1 MDDDGVSER
10 GGGMFGGCLK
20 AILGL
25 VIVLA
30 AIGAGFWYLGDSLR
44 SRLFA
49 APDPVTVASA
59 SLKGLREQSRL
70 STFAGSYVAVVT
82 SQETR
87 FGLSAKKTMIMPG
100 TVRYEVD
107 LSRLQQKDLSWNAG
121 TNTLTLM
128 LPPVEV
134 VGPDVDVDKIQEYGE
149 GGILMT
155 LTNAEAQLDTANR
168 KAASQELLNQA
179 RSPVNMRLARA
190 ATRKAVENS
199 FALPLRAA
207 GLNASVVVNFTDE
220 AVDDGERMERSR
232 RPEDVLRNTQ

>member
-1 MDDDGVSER
+1 MEDDVSER
-10 GGGMFGGCLK
+10 RGGGFGGGCLK
-20 AILGL
+20 GVLAL

-30 AIGAGFWYLGDSLR
+30 AIGAGFWYLGDNIR
-44 SRLFA
+44 SRLFG
-49 APDPVTVASA
+49 APDPVTVANA

-82 SQETR
+82 SKETR
-87 FGLSAKKTMIMPG
+87 FGLSAQKTMIMPG

-134 VGPDVDVDKIQEYGE
+134 VGPDVDVEKIQEYGA
-149 GGILMT
+149 GGILMS

-168 KAASQELLNQA
+168 KAAQQELLNQA
-179 RSPVNMRLARA
+179 SSPLNMRMARA
-190 ATRKAVENS
+190 ATRRAVENS

-207 GLNASVVVNFTDE
+207 GLNATVVVNFTDE
-220 AVDDGERMERSR
+220 PKDDGERMDRSR